1 MAFNQVNALEFA
13 EIKAQIKEYLRSQ
26 SQFSDYD
33 FEGSSLTVLID
44 TLAYNTYYSSVNANL
59 AVNEGF
65 LETAVL
71 RENVVKL
78 ARMIGYTPKSARS
91 ARTTCN
97 IAVQTPFP
105 YPKSVTIAAGLVA
118 NFTGLD
124 NNNFVFSVPTD
135 IAQSVDSLTGIATFS
150 NTVLYE
156 GLFLTDTFVKDTS
169 QRQRFILTNER
180 VDTTSMIVE
189 VTSGTITEKYL
200 QATDITKIDSTSK
213 VFFLEESEYQIPEI
227 LFGDG
232 VVGKA
237 LNNGDVV
244 TVKYTTSGGT
254 GANGLKV
261 FENIGTYRDN
271 AGNAITSGIT
281 ITAVSFPDGGSDPET
296 TESIKFG
303 APKFYSAFG
312 RAVSTQDYE
321 AIIPQIYP
329 NVASIACYGGEE
341 AEPPEYGKVFLAIKP
356 RNADKLS
363 LSEKNSVLKK
373 LREYSIA
380 AIQPTIIDPSIL
392 YIDLVSFVYYN
403 PNNTRRTPDEIK
415 NLVITTLTALNSS
428 GEFNKFGG
436 KFKYSKAQNIID
448 DSERSITSNITR
460 VTMRKNI
467 SVTLNARVNYK
478 ICYGNRINMQTSTNP
493 AVSSSGFKIVGDDVN
508 TYYLNDDG
516 NQTLRLYYV
525 KGTGEFEYID
535 GLWGSVDYDMGEI
548 VINDLI
554 IQSTSVTNNTLQ
566 IKATPKSNDLVSLR
580 ETYITMGIDNSV
592 ITVVEDTISSGSNLS
607 GTGVIPE
614 SSYCLL
620 YTSPSPRDKRQSRM
634 PSSA

>member
-1 MAFNQVNALEFA
+1 MAFNQVNALEFN
-13 EIKAQIKEYLRSQ
+13 EIKAQIKEYLKSQ

-44 TLAYNTYYSSVNANL
+44 SLAYNTYYTSVNANL

-78 ARMIGYTPKSARS
+78 ARMIGYTPSSAKS
-91 ARTTCN
+91 ARTTVN
-97 IAVQTPFP
+97 IAVQTAFP
-105 YPKSVTIAAGLVA
+105 YPQSVTIGAGLVL

-124 NNNFVFSVPTD
+124 NNNFVFSIPTD
-135 IAQSVDSLTGIATFS
+135 TSQSVDSLTGIATFS
-150 NTVLYE
+150 NQVLFE
-156 GLFLTDTFVKDTS
+156 GLYLTDTFVKDTS
-169 QRQRFILTNER
+169 QRQRFILTNDR
-180 VDTTSMIVE
+180 VDTSSMIVE

-227 LFGDG
+227 LFGDDII
-232 VVGKA
+232 GKA
-237 LNNGDVV
+237 LTNGDVV
-244 TVKYTTSGGT
+244 TVKYTTSAGS

-271 AGNAITSGIT
+271 LGNAITSGIT
-281 ITAVSFPDGGSDPET
+281 ITTVSFPDGGAEPES
-296 TESIKFG
+296 TEAIKFS

-312 RAVSTQDYE
+312 RAVSTRDYE

-329 NVASIACYGGEE
+329 NVSSIACYGGEE
-341 AEPPEYGKVFLAIKP
+341 AEPPEFGKVFLAIKP

-403 PNNTRRTPDEIK
+403 PNITRKTPAEVK
-415 NLVITTLTALNSS
+415 NLVLTTLTALNSS
-428 GEFNKFGG
+428 AEFNKFGG
-436 KFKYSKAQNIID
+436 KFKYSKVQNIID
-448 DSERSITSNITR
+448 DAERSITSNITR
-460 VTMRKNI
+460 VNMRKNI
-467 SVTLNARVNYK
+467 TVDLNTRVNYK
-478 ICYGNRINMQTSTNP
+478 ICYGNRINQQTSTSP
-493 AVSSSGFKIVGDDVN
+493 SIGSSGFKIVGDDVN

-516 NQTLRLYYV
+516 AGLLRLYYV

-535 GLWGSVDYDMGEI
+535 GLWGSVDYDMGE
-548 VINDLI
+548 VTINDLI
-554 IQSTSVTNNTLQ
+554 IQSTNVTNNTLQ

-614 SSYCLL
+614 SSY
-620 YTSPSPRDKRQSRM
+620 
-634 PSSA
+634 

>member
-1 MAFNQVNALEFA
+1 MAFNQVNALEFN
-13 EIKAQIKEYLRSQ
+13 EIKAQIKEYMKSQ

-44 TLAYNTYYSSVNANL
+44 ALAYNTYYTAVNANL

-97 IAVQTPFP
+97 IAVQTVFP
-105 YPKSVTIAAGLVA
+105 YPKSVTIAAGLVL

-124 NNNFVFSVPTD
+124 NNNFVFSIPTD
-135 IAQSVDSLTGIATFS
+135 TSQSVDSLTGIASFN

-156 GLFLTDTFVKDTS
+156 GLYLTDTFVKDTT
-169 QRQRFILTNER
+169 QRQRFILTNDR
-180 VDTTSMIVE
+180 VDTSSMIVE

-237 LNNGDVV
+237 LDNGDVV
-244 TVKYTTSGGT
+244 TVKYTTSAGT

-271 AGNAITSGIT
+271 LGNGITSGIT
-281 ITAVSFPDGGSDPET
+281 ITAVSFPDGGAEPES
-296 TESIKFG
+296 TEAIKFS

-312 RAVSTQDYE
+312 RAVSTRDYE

-329 NVASIACYGGEE
+329 NVSSISCYGGEE
-341 AEPPEYGKVFLAIKP
+341 AEPPEFGKVFLAIKP
-356 RNADKLS
+356 KNADKLS

-373 LREYSIA
+373 LREYSVA

-392 YIDLVSFVYYN
+392 YVDLISFVYYN
-403 PNNTRRTPDEIK
+403 PNLTRRTPAEVK
-415 NLVITTLTALNSS
+415 NLVIITLTTLNSS
-428 GEFNKFGG
+428 AEFNKFGG
-436 KFKYSKAQNIID
+436 KFKYSKVQNIID
-448 DSERSITSNITR
+448 DAERSITSNITR
-460 VTMRKNI
+460 IAMRKN
-467 SVTLNARVNYK
+467 VTVDLNTRVNYK
-478 ICYGNRINMQTSTNP
+478 ICYGNRINQQTSTAP
-493 AVSSSGFKIVGDDVN
+493 SVSSSGFKIVGDDVN

-516 NQTLRLYYV
+516 AGTLRLYYV

-535 GLWGSVDYDMGEI
+535 GLWGNVDYDMGEI
-548 VINDLI
+548 TINDLI
-554 IQSTSVTNNTLQ
+554 IQSTSVVNNTLQ
-566 IKATPKSNDLVSLR
+566 ISATPKSNDLVSLR

-614 SSYCLL
+614 SSY
-620 YTSPSPRDKRQSRM
+620 
-634 PSSA
+634 

>member
-1 MAFNQVNALEFA
+1 MAFNQVNALEFNQ
-13 EIKAQIKEYLRSQ
+13 IKAQIKEYLRSQ

-44 TLAYNTYYSSVNANL
+44 ALAYNTYYTAVNANL

-91 ARTTCN
+91 ARTTVD
-97 IAVQTPFP
+97 ISVQTAFP
-105 YPKSVTIAAGLVA
+105 YPKSVTMAAGLVL

-124 NNNFVFSVPTD
+124 NNNFVFSIPNDV
-135 IAQSVDSLTGIATFS
+135 AQSVDSLTGIAAF
-150 NTVLYE
+150 NDTVLYE
-156 GLFLTDTFVKDTS
+156 GLYLTDTFVKNTS
-169 QRQRFILTNER
+169 ERQRFILTNER
-180 VDTTSMIVE
+180 VDTTSMIVQ

-237 LNNGDVV
+237 LSNGDVI
-244 TVKYTTSGGT
+244 TVKYTTSAGV

-261 FENIGTYRDN
+261 FENIGTFRDN
-271 AGNAITSGIT
+271 LNNQISSGISISAT
-281 ITAVSFPDGGSDPET
+281 SFPDGGSEPET
-296 TESIKFG
+296 TEAIKFS

-312 RAVSTQDYE
+312 RAVSTRDYE
-321 AIIPQIYP
+321 AIVPQIYP
-329 NVASIACYGGEE
+329 NVSSIACYGGEE

-373 LREYSIA
+373 LREYSVA

-392 YIDLVSFVYYN
+392 YVDLTSFVYYN
-403 PNNTRRTPDEIK
+403 PNLTRKTPEQLK
-415 NLVITTLTALNSS
+415 NLIITTLTVLNSS

-436 KFKYSKAQNIID
+436 KFKYSKIQNIID
-448 DSERSITSNITR
+448 DAERSITSNITR
-460 VTMRKNI
+460 IAMRKN
-467 SVTLNARVNYK
+467 VTVDLNTRVNYK
-478 ICYGNRINMQTSTNP
+478 ICYGNRINQQTSTSP
-493 AVSSSGFKIVGDDVN
+493 AVISSGFKIVGDDIN

-516 NQTLRLYYV
+516 SGTLRLYYV
-525 KGTGEFEYID
+525 KGTGEFEYVD

-554 IQSTSVTNNTLQ
+554 IQSTNVANNTLQ

-614 SSYCLL
+614 SSY
-620 YTSPSPRDKRQSRM
+620 
-634 PSSA
+634 

>member
-1 MAFNQVNALEFA
+1 MAFNQVNALEFN
-13 EIKAQIKEYLRSQ
+13 EIKAQIKEYMKSQ

-44 TLAYNTYYSSVNANL
+44 ALAYNTYYTAVNANL

-78 ARMIGYTPKSARS
+78 ARMSGYTPRSARS
-91 ARTTCN
+91 ARTTVN
-97 IAVQTPFP
+97 ISVQTAFP
-105 YPKSVTIAAGLVA
+105 YPKSVTIGGGLVL

-124 NNNFVFSVPTD
+124 NNNFVFSIPTD
-135 IAQSVDSLTGIATFS
+135 TSQSVDSLTGIATFN

-156 GLFLTDTFVKDTS
+156 GLYLTDTFVKDTT
-169 QRQRFILTNER
+169 QRQRFILTNDR
-180 VDTTSMIVE
+180 CDTSSMIVE

-232 VVGKA
+232 VVGKS
-237 LNNGDVV
+237 LDNGDVV
-244 TVKYTTSGGT
+244 TVKYTTSAGI

-271 AGNAITSGIT
+271 LGNAITSGIT
-281 ITAVSFPDGGSDPET
+281 ISAVSFPDGGAEPES
-296 TESIKFG
+296 TEAIKFS

-312 RAVSTQDYE
+312 RAVSTRDYE

-329 NVASIACYGGEE
+329 NVSSISCYGGEE

-356 RNADKLS
+356 KNADKLS

-373 LREYSIA
+373 LREYSVA

-392 YIDLVSFVYYN
+392 YVDLISFVYYN
-403 PNNTRRTPDEIK
+403 PNLTRRTPAEVK
-415 NLVITTLTALNSS
+415 NLVITTLTTLNSS
-428 GEFNKFGG
+428 AEFNKFGG
-436 KFKYSKAQNIID
+436 KFKYSKVQNIID
-448 DSERSITSNITR
+448 DAERSITSNITR
-460 VTMRKNI
+460 VAMRKNI
-467 SVTLNARVNYK
+467 TVDLNTRVNYK
-478 ICYGNRINMQTSTNP
+478 ICYGNRINKQTSTAP
-493 AVSSSGFKIVGDDVN
+493 SVSSSGFNIVGDDIN

-516 NQTLRLYYV
+516 AGTLRLYYV
-525 KGTGEFEYID
+525 KGTGEFEYVD

-548 VINDLI
+548 TINDLI
-554 IQSTSVTNNTLQ
+554 IQSTSVVNNTLQ
-566 IKATPKSNDLVSLR
+566 ISATPKSNDLVSLR

-614 SSYCLL
+614 SSY
-620 YTSPSPRDKRQSRM
+620 
-634 PSSA
+634 

>member
-1 MAFNQVNALEFA
+1 MAFNQVNSLEFN

-44 TLAYNTYYSSVNANL
+44 TLAYNTYYTAVNANL

-91 ARTTCN
+91 ARTVVD
-97 IAVQTPFP
+97 ISVQTAFP
-105 YPKSVTIAAGLVA
+105 YPKSVTIAAGLVL
-118 NFTGLD
+118 NYTGLD
-124 NNNFVFSVPTD
+124 NNNFVFSIPTD
-135 IAQSVDSLTGIATFS
+135 TSQSVDSLTGIASFKNVTLF
-150 NTVLYE
+150 E
-156 GLFLTDTFVKDTS
+156 GLYLQDTFVKNTS
-169 QRQRFILTNER
+169 QRQRFILTNDR
-180 VDTTSMIVE
+180 VDTSSMIVQ

-200 QATDITKIDSTSK
+200 QATDVTKIDSTSK

-237 LNNGDVV
+237 LLNGDVV
-244 TVKYTTSGGT
+244 TVKYTTSAGR

-271 AGNAITSGIT
+271 LNNAITSGIT
-281 ITAVSFPDGGSDPET
+281 INAISFPDGGAEPET
-296 TESIKFG
+296 TESIKFS

-329 NVASIACYGGEE
+329 NVASISCYGGEE
-341 AEPPEYGKVFLAIKP
+341 AEPPEFGKVFLAIKP
-356 RNADKLS
+356 KNADKLS

-392 YIDLVSFVYYN
+392 YIDLNSFVYYN
-403 PNNTRRTPDEIK
+403 PNNTRKTPAEVK
-415 NLVITTLTALNSS
+415 NLVITTLTALNAS

-436 KFKYSKAQNIID
+436 KFKYSKIQNIID
-448 DSERSITSNITR
+448 QAERSITSNITKI
-460 VTMRKNI
+460 VMRKNI
-467 SVTLNARVNYK
+467 SVDLNTRVNYK
-478 ICYGNRINMQTSTNP
+478 ICYGNRINQQTSTNP
-493 AVSSSGFKIVGDDVN
+493 SIMSSGFKIVGDDVN
-508 TYYLNDDG
+508 TYFLNDDANG
-516 NQTLRLYYV
+516 ALRLYYV

-554 IQSTSVTNNTLQ
+554 IQSTSVTNDTLQ

-580 ETYITMGIDNSV
+580 ETYITMGIDNTV

-614 SSYCLL
+614 SSY
-620 YTSPSPRDKRQSRM
+620 
-634 PSSA
+634 

>member
-1 MAFNQVNALEFA
+1 MAFNQVNALEFNQ
-13 EIKAQIKEYLRSQ
+13 IKAQIKEYLRSQ

-44 TLAYNTYYSSVNANL
+44 ALAYNTYYTAVNANL

-91 ARTTCN
+91 ARTTVD
-97 IAVQTPFP
+97 ISVQTAFP
-105 YPKSVTIAAGLVA
+105 YPKSVTMAAGLVL

-124 NNNFVFSVPTD
+124 NNNFVFSIPND
-135 IAQSVDSLTGIATFS
+135 IAQSVDSLTGIAAF
-150 NTVLYE
+150 NDTVLYE
-156 GLFLTDTFVKDTS
+156 GLYLTDTFVKNTS
-169 QRQRFILTNER
+169 ERQRFILTNER
-180 VDTTSMIVE
+180 VDTTSMIVQ
-189 VTSGTITEKYL
+189 VTSGTVTEKYL
-200 QATDITKIDSTSK
+200 QATDITKIDADSK

-237 LNNGDVV
+237 LSNGDVI
-244 TVKYTTSGGT
+244 TVKYTTSAGV

-261 FENIGTYRDN
+261 FENIGTFRDN
-271 AGNAITSGIT
+271 LNNQISSGISISAT
-281 ITAVSFPDGGSDPET
+281 SFPDGGSEPET
-296 TESIKFG
+296 TEAIKFS

-312 RAVSTQDYE
+312 RAVSTRDYE
-321 AIIPQIYP
+321 AIVPQIYP
-329 NVASIACYGGEE
+329 NVSSIACYGGEE

-373 LREYSIA
+373 LREYSVA

-392 YIDLVSFVYYN
+392 YVDLTSFVYYN
-403 PNNTRRTPDEIK
+403 PNLTRKTPEQLK
-415 NLVITTLTALNSS
+415 NLIITTLTVLNSS

-436 KFKYSKAQNIID
+436 KFKYSKIQNIID
-448 DSERSITSNITR
+448 DAERSITSNITR
-460 VTMRKNI
+460 IAMRKN
-467 SVTLNARVNYK
+467 VTVDLNTRVNYK
-478 ICYGNRINMQTSTNP
+478 ICYGNRINQQTSTSP
-493 AVSSSGFKIVGDDVN
+493 AVISSGFKIVGDDIN

-516 NQTLRLYYV
+516 SGTLRLYYV
-525 KGTGEFEYID
+525 KGTGEFEYVD

-554 IQSTSVTNNTLQ
+554 IQSTNVANNTLQ

-614 SSYCLL
+614 SSY
-620 YTSPSPRDKRQSRM
+620 
-634 PSSA
+634 

>member
-1 MAFNQVNALEFA
+1 MAFNQVNSLEFN

-44 TLAYNTYYSSVNANL
+44 TLAYNTYYTAVNANL

-91 ARTTCN
+91 ARTVVN
-97 IAVQTPFP
+97 ISVQTAFP
-105 YPKSVTIAAGLVA
+105 YPKSVTIAAGLVL
-118 NFTGLD
+118 NYTGLD
-124 NNNFVFSVPTD
+124 NNNFVFSIPTD
-135 IAQSVDSLTGIATFS
+135 TSQSVDSLTGIASFNNVTLF
-150 NTVLYE
+150 E
-156 GLFLTDTFVKDTS
+156 GLYLQDTFVKNTS

-180 VDTTSMIVE
+180 VDTSSMIVQ

-200 QATDITKIDSTSK
+200 QATDVTKIDSTSK

-237 LNNGDVV
+237 LLNGDVV
-244 TVKYTTSGGT
+244 TVKYTTSAGR

-271 AGNAITSGIT
+271 LNNAITSGIT
-281 ITAVSFPDGGSDPET
+281 INAISFPDGGAEPES
-296 TESIKFG
+296 TESIKFS

-329 NVASIACYGGEE
+329 NVASISCYGGEE
-341 AEPPEYGKVFLAIKP
+341 AEPPEFGKVFLAIKP
-356 RNADKLS
+356 KNADKLS

-392 YIDLVSFVYYN
+392 HIDLNSFVYYN
-403 PNNTRRTPDEIK
+403 PNNTRKTPAEVK
-415 NLVITTLTALNSS
+415 NLVITTLTALNAS

-436 KFKYSKAQNIID
+436 KFKYSKIQNIID
-448 DSERSITSNITR
+448 QAERSITSNITKI
-460 VTMRKNI
+460 VMRKNI
-467 SVTLNARVNYK
+467 SVDLNTRVNYK
-478 ICYGNRINMQTSTNP
+478 ICYGNRINQQTSTNP
-493 AVSSSGFKIVGDDVN
+493 SIMSSGFKIVGDDVN
-508 TYYLNDDG
+508 TYFLNDDANG
-516 NQTLRLYYV
+516 ALRLYYV

-554 IQSTSVTNNTLQ
+554 IQSTSVTNDTLQ

-580 ETYITMGIDNSV
+580 ETYITMGIDNTV

-614 SSYCLL
+614 SSY
-620 YTSPSPRDKRQSRM
+620 
-634 PSSA
+634 

>member
-1 MAFNQVNALEFA
+1 MAFNQVNALEFN
-13 EIKAQIKEYLRSQ
+13 EIKAQIKEYMKSQ

-44 TLAYNTYYSSVNANL
+44 ALAYNTYYTAVNANL

-78 ARMIGYTPKSARS
+78 ARMIGYTPRSARS
-91 ARTTCN
+91 ARTTVN
-97 IAVQTPFP
+97 ISVQTAFP
-105 YPKSVTIAAGLVA
+105 YPKSVTIGGGLVL

-124 NNNFVFSVPTD
+124 NNNFVFSIPTD
-135 IAQSVDSLTGIATFS
+135 TSQSVDSLTGIASFN

-156 GLFLTDTFVKDTS
+156 GLYLTDTFVKDTT
-169 QRQRFILTNER
+169 QRQRFILTNDR
-180 VDTTSMIVE
+180 VDTSSMIVE

-237 LNNGDVV
+237 LDNGDVV
-244 TVKYTTSGGT
+244 TVKYTTSAGT

-271 AGNAITSGIT
+271 LGNGITSGIT
-281 ITAVSFPDGGSDPET
+281 ITAVSFPDGGAEPES
-296 TESIKFG
+296 TEAIKFS

-312 RAVSTQDYE
+312 RAVSTRDYE

-329 NVASIACYGGEE
+329 NVSSISCYGGEE
-341 AEPPEYGKVFLAIKP
+341 AEPPEFGKVFLAIKP
-356 RNADKLS
+356 KNADKLS

-373 LREYSIA
+373 LREYSVA

-392 YIDLVSFVYYN
+392 YVDLISFVYYN
-403 PNNTRRTPDEIK
+403 PNLTRRTPAEVK
-415 NLVITTLTALNSS
+415 NLVIITLTTLNSS
-428 GEFNKFGG
+428 AEFNKFGG
-436 KFKYSKAQNIID
+436 KFKYSKVQNIID
-448 DSERSITSNITR
+448 DAERSITSNITR
-460 VTMRKNI
+460 IAMRKN
-467 SVTLNARVNYK
+467 VTVDLNTRVNYK
-478 ICYGNRINMQTSTNP
+478 ICYGNRINQQTSTAP
-493 AVSSSGFKIVGDDVN
+493 SVSSSGFKIVGDDVN

-516 NQTLRLYYV
+516 AGTLRLYYV

-535 GLWGSVDYDMGEI
+535 GLWGNVDYDMGEI
-548 VINDLI
+548 TINDLI
-554 IQSTSVTNNTLQ
+554 IQSTSVVNNTLQ
-566 IKATPKSNDLVSLR
+566 ISATPKSNDLVSLR
-580 ETYITMGIDNSV
+580 ETYIT
-592 ITVVEDTISSGSNLS
+592 
-607 GTGVIPE
+607 
-614 SSYCLL
+614 CLL
-620 YTSPSPRDKRQSRM
+620 YTSPSPRDS
-634 PSSA
+634 

>member
-1 MAFNQVNALEFA
+1 MAFNQVNALEFNQ
-13 EIKAQIKEYLRSQ
+13 IKAQIKEYLRSQ

-44 TLAYNTYYSSVNANL
+44 TLAYNTYYTAVNANL

-78 ARMIGYTPKSARS
+78 ARMIGYTPNSAKS
-91 ARTTCN
+91 ARTTVN
-97 IAVQTPFP
+97 IAIQTAFP
-105 YPKSVTIAAGLVA
+105 YPASVTIAAGLVL

-124 NNNFVFSVPTD
+124 NNNFVFSIPTD
-135 IAQSVDSLTGIATFS
+135 VSQSVDSLTGIASFNNLELT
-150 NTVLYE
+150 E
-156 GLFLTDTFVKDTS
+156 GLYLQDTFVKNET
-169 QRQRFILTNER
+169 QRQRFILTNNR

-200 QATDITKIDSTSK
+200 QASDITKITSTSK
-213 VFFLEESEYQIPEI
+213 VFYLEESEYQIPEI

-232 VVGKA
+232 VIGKA
-237 LNNGDVV
+237 LENGDVV
-244 TVKYTTSGGT
+244 TVKYTTSAGA

-261 FENIGTYRDN
+261 FENIGTFRDN
-271 AGNAITSGIT
+271 LNNAITSGIT
-281 ITAVSFPDGGSDPET
+281 ISTVSFPDGGAEPES
-296 TESIKFG
+296 TESIKFS

-312 RAVSTQDYE
+312 RAVSTRDYE

-356 RNADKLS
+356 KNADKLS

-373 LREYSIA
+373 LREFSIA

-392 YIDLVSFVYYN
+392 YVDMTSFVYYN
-403 PNNTRRTPDEIK
+403 PNNTRRTPAQIK
-415 NLVITTLTALNSS
+415 NLVITTLNALNTS
-428 GEFNKFGG
+428 GQFNKFGG

-448 DSERSITSNITR
+448 GAERSITSNITKIM
-460 VTMRKNI
+460 MRKNI
-467 SVTLNARVNYK
+467 TVDLNSRVNYN
-478 ICYGNRINMQTSTNP
+478 ICYGNRINQQTSVNP
-493 AVSSSGFKIVGDDVN
+493 SIISSGFKIVGDDVN
-508 TYYLNDDG
+508 TYFLNDDG
-516 NQTLRLYYV
+516 AGTLRLYYV

-554 IQSTSVTNNTLQ
+554 IQSTSVANNSLQ
-566 IKATPKSNDLVSLR
+566 IKAVPKSNDLVSLR
-580 ETYITMGIDNSV
+580 ETYISLGIDNSV

-614 SSYCLL
+614 SSY
-620 YTSPSPRDKRQSRM
+620 
-634 PSSA
+634 

>member
-1 MAFNQVNALEFA
+1 MAFNQVNALEFN
-13 EIKAQIKEYLRSQ
+13 EIKAQIKEYMKSQ

-44 TLAYNTYYSSVNANL
+44 ALAYNTYYTAVNANL

-91 ARTTCN
+91 ARTTVN
-97 IAVQTPFP
+97 ISVQTAFP
-105 YPKSVTIAAGLVA
+105 YPKSVTIGAGLVL

-124 NNNFVFSVPTD
+124 NNNFVFSIPTD
-135 IAQSVDSLTGIATFS
+135 TSQSVDSLSGIATFS

-156 GLFLTDTFVKDTS
+156 GLYLTDTFVKDES
-169 QRQRFILTNER
+169 QRQRFILTHDR
-180 VDTTSMIVE
+180 VDTSSMIVE

-232 VVGKA
+232 VIGKA
-237 LNNGDVV
+237 LDNGDVV
-244 TVKYTTSGGT
+244 TVKYTTSAGT

-271 AGNAITSGIT
+271 LGNAITSGIT
-281 ITAVSFPDGGSDPET
+281 ISAVSFPDGGAEPES
-296 TESIKFG
+296 TESIKFS

-312 RAVSTQDYE
+312 RAVSTRDYE

-329 NVASIACYGGEE
+329 NVSSISCYGGEE
-341 AEPPEYGKVFLAIKP
+341 AEPPEFGKVFLAIKP

-373 LREYSIA
+373 LREYSVA

-392 YIDLVSFVYYN
+392 YVDLVSFVYYN
-403 PNNTRRTPDEIK
+403 PNLTRRTPAEVK
-415 NLVITTLTALNSS
+415 NLVIITLTTLNASA
-428 GEFNKFGG
+428 EFNKFGG
-436 KFKYSKAQNIID
+436 KFKYSKVQNIID
-448 DSERSITSNITR
+448 DAERSITSNITR
-460 VTMRKNI
+460 IAMRKNI
-467 SVTLNARVNYK
+467 TVDLNTRVNYK
-478 ICYGNRINMQTSTNP
+478 ICYGNRINQQTSVAP
-493 AVSSSGFKIVGDDVN
+493 SVISSGFKIVGDDVN

-516 NQTLRLYYV
+516 AGLLRLYYV
-525 KGTGEFEYID
+525 KGTGEFDYVD

-554 IQSTSVTNNTLQ
+554 IQSTNVVNNTLQ
-566 IKATPKSNDLVSLR
+566 ISATPKSNDLVSLR

-614 SSYCLL
+614 SSY
-620 YTSPSPRDKRQSRM
+620 
-634 PSSA
+634 

>member
-1 MAFNQVNALEFA
+1 MAFNQVNSLEFN
-13 EIKAQIKEYLRSQ
+13 EIKAQIKEYLKSQ

-44 TLAYNTYYSSVNANL
+44 TLAYNTYYTAVNANL

-91 ARTTCN
+91 ARTVVDIT
-97 IAVQTPFP
+97 VQTTFP
-105 YPKSVTIAAGLVA
+105 YPKSVTIAAGLVL

-124 NNNFVFSVPTD
+124 NNNFVFSIPTD
-135 IAQSVDSLTGIATFS
+135 ITQSVDSLTGIAAFN
-150 NTVLYE
+150 NTVLFE
-156 GLFLTDTFVKDTS
+156 GLYLQDTFVKNTAE
-169 QRQRFILTNER
+169 RQRFILTNDR
-180 VDTTSMIVE
+180 VDATSMIVQ

-200 QATDITKIDSTSK
+200 QATDITKIDANSK

-232 VVGKA
+232 VVGKSLA
-237 LNNGDVV
+237 NGDVV
-244 TVKYTTSGGT
+244 TVKYTTSAGT

-261 FENIGTYRDN
+261 FENIGTFRDN
-271 AGNAITSGIT
+271 LNNAITSGISVS
-281 ITAVSFPDGGSDPET
+281 AVSFPDGGAEPET
-296 TESIKFG
+296 TEAIKFS

-312 RAVSTQDYE
+312 RAVSTRDYE

-341 AEPPEYGKVFLAIKP
+341 AEPPEFGKVFLAIKP
-356 RNADKLS
+356 KNADKLS
-363 LSEKNSVLKK
+363 LSEKNSILKK
-373 LREYSIA
+373 LREYSVA

-392 YIDLVSFVYYN
+392 YVDLTSFVYYN
-403 PNNTRRTPDEIK
+403 PNNTRKSPAELK
-415 NLVITTLTALNSS
+415 NLILTTLTVLNSS

-436 KFKYSKAQNIID
+436 KFKYSKIQNIID
-448 DSERSITSNITR
+448 DAERSITSNITR
-460 VTMRKNI
+460 VAMRKNI
-467 SVTLNARVNYK
+467 TVDLNTRVNYK
-478 ICYGNRINMQTSTNP
+478 ICYGNRINQQTTTNP
-493 AVSSSGFKIVGDDVN
+493 AVISSGFKIVGDDIN

-516 NQTLRLYYV
+516 SGTLRLYYV
-525 KGTGEFEYID
+525 KGTGEFEYVD
-535 GLWGSVDYDMGEI
+535 GLWGTVDYDMGEI

-554 IQSTSVTNNTLQ
+554 IQSTNVANNTLQ

-614 SSYCLL
+614 SSY
-620 YTSPSPRDKRQSRM
+620 
-634 PSSA
+634 

>member
-1 MAFNQVNALEFA
+1 MAFNQVNSLEFN

-44 TLAYNTYYSSVNANL
+44 TLAYNTYYTAVNANL

-91 ARTTCN
+91 ARTVVN
-97 IAVQTPFP
+97 ISVQTAFP
-105 YPKSVTIAAGLVA
+105 YPKSVTIAAGLVL
-118 NFTGLD
+118 NYTGLD
-124 NNNFVFSVPTD
+124 NNNFVFSIPTD
-135 IAQSVDSLTGIATFS
+135 TSQSVDSLTGIASFNNVTLF
-150 NTVLYE
+150 E
-156 GLFLTDTFVKDTS
+156 GLYLQDTFVKNTS

-180 VDTTSMIVE
+180 VDTSSMIVQ

-200 QATDITKIDSTSK
+200 QATDVTKIDSTSK

-237 LNNGDVV
+237 LLNGDVV
-244 TVKYTTSGGT
+244 TVKYTTSAGR

-271 AGNAITSGIT
+271 LNNAITSGIT
-281 ITAVSFPDGGSDPET
+281 INAISFPDGGAEPET
-296 TESIKFG
+296 TESIKFS

-329 NVASIACYGGEE
+329 NVASISCYGGEE
-341 AEPPEYGKVFLAIKP
+341 AEPPEFGKVFLAIKP
-356 RNADKLS
+356 KNADKLS

-392 YIDLVSFVYYN
+392 YIDLNSFVYYN
-403 PNNTRRTPDEIK
+403 PNNTRKTPAEVK
-415 NLVITTLTALNSS
+415 NLVITTLTALNAS

-436 KFKYSKAQNIID
+436 KFKYSKIQNIID
-448 DSERSITSNITR
+448 QAERSITSNITKI
-460 VTMRKNI
+460 VMRKNI
-467 SVTLNARVNYK
+467 SVDLNTRVNYK
-478 ICYGNRINMQTSTNP
+478 ICYGNRINQQTSTNP
-493 AVSSSGFKIVGDDVN
+493 SIMSSGFKIVGDDVN
-508 TYYLNDDG
+508 TYFLNDDANG
-516 NQTLRLYYV
+516 ALRLYYV

-554 IQSTSVTNNTLQ
+554 IQSTSVTNDTLQ

-580 ETYITMGIDNSV
+580 ETYITMGIDNTV

-614 SSYCLL
+614 SSY
-620 YTSPSPRDKRQSRM
+620 
-634 PSSA
+634 

>member
-1 MAFNQVNALEFA
+1 MAFNQVNALEFN
-13 EIKAQIKEYLRSQ
+13 EIKAQIKEYMKSQ

-44 TLAYNTYYSSVNANL
+44 ALAYNTYYTAVNANL

-78 ARMIGYTPKSARS
+78 ARMIGYTPRSARS
-91 ARTTCN
+91 ARTTVN
-97 IAVQTPFP
+97 ISVQTAFP
-105 YPKSVTIAAGLVA
+105 YPKSVTIGGGLVL

-124 NNNFVFSVPTD
+124 NNNFVFSIPTD
-135 IAQSVDSLTGIATFS
+135 TSQSVDSLTGIASFN

-156 GLFLTDTFVKDTS
+156 GLYLTDTFVKDTT
-169 QRQRFILTNER
+169 QRQRFILTNDR
-180 VDTTSMIVE
+180 VDTSSMIVE

-213 VFFLEESEYQIPEI
+213 VVFLEESEYQIPEI

-237 LNNGDVV
+237 LDNGDVV
-244 TVKYTTSGGT
+244 TVKYTTSAGT

-271 AGNAITSGIT
+271 LGNGITSGIT
-281 ITAVSFPDGGSDPET
+281 ITAVSFPDGGAEPES
-296 TESIKFG
+296 TEAIKFS

-312 RAVSTQDYE
+312 RAVSTRDYE

-329 NVASIACYGGEE
+329 NVSSISCYGGEE
-341 AEPPEYGKVFLAIKP
+341 AEPPEFGKVFLAIKP
-356 RNADKLS
+356 KNADKLS

-373 LREYSIA
+373 LREYSVA

-392 YIDLVSFVYYN
+392 YVDLISFVYYN
-403 PNNTRRTPDEIK
+403 PNLTRRTPAEVK
-415 NLVITTLTALNSS
+415 NLVIITLTTLNSS
-428 GEFNKFGG
+428 AEFNKFGG
-436 KFKYSKAQNIID
+436 KFKYSKVQNIID
-448 DSERSITSNITR
+448 DAERSITSNITR
-460 VTMRKNI
+460 IAMRKN
-467 SVTLNARVNYK
+467 VTVDLNTRVNYK
-478 ICYGNRINMQTSTNP
+478 ICYGNRINQQTSTAP
-493 AVSSSGFKIVGDDVN
+493 SVSSSGFKIVGDDVN

-516 NQTLRLYYV
+516 AGTLRLYYV

-535 GLWGSVDYDMGEI
+535 GLWGNVDYDMGEI
-548 VINDLI
+548 TINDLI
-554 IQSTSVTNNTLQ
+554 IQSTNVVNNTLQ
-566 IKATPKSNDLVSLR
+566 ISATPKSNDLVSLR

-614 SSYCLL
+614 SSY
-620 YTSPSPRDKRQSRM
+620 
-634 PSSA
+634 

>member
-1 MAFNQVNALEFA
+1 MAFNQVNALEFNQ
-13 EIKAQIKEYLRSQ
+13 IKAQIKEYLRSQ

-33 FEGSSLTVLID
+33 FEGSSLSVLID
-44 TLAYNTYYSSVNANL
+44 TLAYNTYYTSVNANL

-91 ARTTCN
+91 ARTTVN
-97 IAVQTPFP
+97 ISVQTVFP
-105 YPKSVTIAAGLVA
+105 YPKSVTLVAGLVL

-124 NNNFVFSVPTD
+124 NNNFVFSIPTD
-135 IAQSVDSLTGIATFS
+135 ITQSVDSLTGIASF
-150 NTVLYE
+150 NDTVLYE
-156 GLFLTDTFVKDTS
+156 GLYLTDTFVKNTS
-169 QRQRFILTNER
+169 ERQRFILTNER
-180 VDTTSMIVE
+180 VDTTSLVVQ
-189 VTSGTITEKYL
+189 VTSGTVTEKYL
-200 QATDITKIDSTSK
+200 QATDITKIDANSK
-213 VFFLEESEYQIPEI
+213 VYFLEESEYQIPEI

-232 VVGKA
+232 VVGKK
-237 LNNGDVV
+237 LENGDVV
-244 TVKYTTSGGT
+244 TVKYTTSAGI

-261 FENIGTYRDN
+261 FENIGTFRDSLN
-271 AGNAITSGIT
+271 NSITSGIT
-281 ITAVSFPDGGSDPET
+281 ITATSFPDGGSEPET
-296 TESIKFG
+296 TEAIKFS

-312 RAVSTQDYE
+312 RAVSTRDYE

-341 AEPPEYGKVFLAIKP
+341 AEPPEFGKVFLAIKP
-356 RNADKLS
+356 KNADKLS

-373 LREYSIA
+373 LREYSVA
-380 AIQPTIIDPSIL
+380 AIQPTIIDPSVL
-392 YIDLVSFVYYN
+392 YVDLTSFVYYN
-403 PNNTRRTPDEIK
+403 PNITRKTPDQLK
-415 NLVITTLTALNSS
+415 NLIITTLTVLNSS

-436 KFKYSKAQNIID
+436 KFKYSKIQNIID
-448 DSERSITSNITR
+448 EAERSITSNITK
-460 VTMRKNI
+460 VMMRKN
-467 SVTLNARVNYK
+467 VTVDLNTRVNYK
-478 ICYGNRINMQTSTNP
+478 ICYGNRINQQTTTNP
-493 AVSSSGFKIVGDDVN
+493 AVISSGFKIVGDDIN

-516 NQTLRLYYV
+516 SGTLRLYYV
-525 KGTGEFEYID
+525 KGTGEFEYVD
-535 GLWGSVDYDMGEI
+535 GLWGTVDYDMGEI

-554 IQSTSVTNNTLQ
+554 IQSTDVANNTLQ

-614 SSYCLL
+614 SSY
-620 YTSPSPRDKRQSRM
+620 
-634 PSSA
+634 

>member
-1 MAFNQVNALEFA
+1 MAFNQVNALEFN

-33 FEGSSLTVLID
+33 FEGSSLGVLID
-44 TLAYNTYYSSVNANL
+44 TLAYNTYYTTVNANL

-78 ARMIGYTPKSARS
+78 ARMIGYTPNSARS
-91 ARTTCN
+91 ARTTVN
-97 IAVQTPFP
+97 IAVQTVFP
-105 YPKSVTIAAGLVA
+105 YPASVTIAAGLVL
-118 NFTGLD
+118 NFTGLE
-124 NNNFVFSVPTD
+124 NNNFVFSLPTD
-135 IAQSVDSLTGIATFS
+135 TAQSVDSLTGIATF
-150 NTVLYE
+150 NNIVLYE
-156 GLFLTDTFVKDTS
+156 GLFLTDTFVKDTT
-169 QRQRFILTNER
+169 QRQRFILTNDR
-180 VDTTSMIVE
+180 VDTSSIIVE

-232 VVGKA
+232 ILGKE
-237 LNNGDVV
+237 LVNGDVV
-244 TVKYTTSGGT
+244 SVKYTTSAGA

-261 FENIGTYRDN
+261 FENIGTFRDN
-271 AGNAITSGIT
+271 NLNSITSGIT
-281 ITAVSFPDGGSDPET
+281 ITTVLNPDGGAEPES
-296 TESIKFG
+296 TEAIKFS

-356 RNADKLS
+356 KNADKLS

-373 LREYSIA
+373 LREYSVA
-380 AIQPTIIDPSIL
+380 AVQPTIIDPSIL
-392 YIDLVSFVYYN
+392 YVDLTSFVYFN
-403 PNNTRRTPDEIK
+403 PNNTRRTPAEIK

-436 KFKYSKAQNIID
+436 KFKYSKIQNIVD
-448 DSERSITSNITR
+448 DAERSITSNITR
-460 VTMRKNI
+460 LRMRKNI
-467 SVTLNARVNYK
+467 VVDLNARVNYK
-478 ICYGNRINMQTSTNP
+478 ICYGNRINQQTSTNP
-493 AVSSSGFKIVGDDVN
+493 SVMSSGFKVVGDDVN

-516 NQTLRLYYV
+516 SGTLRLYYV
-525 KGTGEFEYID
+525 KGTGEFEYVD

-554 IQSTSVTNNTLQ
+554 IQSTNVTNDTLQ
-566 IKATPKSNDLVSLR
+566 ISATPKSNDLVSLR
-580 ETYITMGIDNSV
+580 ETYITIGIDNSV

-614 SSYCLL
+614 SSY
-620 YTSPSPRDKRQSRM
+620 
-634 PSSA
+634 

>member
-44 TLAYNTYYSSVNANL
+44 TLAYNTYYTAVNANL

-91 ARTTCN
+91 ARTTVD

-105 YPKSVTIAAGLVA
+105 YPKSVTISAGLVA

-124 NNNFVFSVPTD
+124 NNNFVFSIPTD
-135 IAQSVDSLTGIATFS
+135 TSQSVDSLTGIATFS
-150 NTVLYE
+150 NTVLFE

-244 TVKYTTSGGT
+244 TVRYTTSSGV

-271 AGNAITSGIT
+271 AGNAISSGIT
-281 ITAVSFPDGGSDPET
+281 ITAVSFPDGGAEPES

-321 AIIPQIYP
+321 AIVPQIYP

-341 AEPPEYGKVFLAIKP
+341 AEPPEFGKVFLAIKP
-356 RNADKLS
+356 KNADKLS

-373 LREYSIA
+373 LREYSVA

-392 YIDLVSFVYYN
+392 YIDLISFVYYN
-403 PNNTRRTPDEIK
+403 PNNTRRSPQEVK
-415 NLVITTLTALNSS
+415 NLVITTLTALNAS

-436 KFKYSKAQNIID
+436 KFKYSKVQNIID
-448 DSERSITSNITR
+448 DAERSITSNITR
-460 VTMRKNI
+460 VAMRKN
-467 SVTLNARVNYK
+467 VTVELNTRVNYK
-478 ICYGNRINMQTSTNP
+478 ICYGNRINQQTSTSP
-493 AVSSSGFKIVGDDVN
+493 SVSTSGFKIVGDDIN

-516 NQTLRLYYV
+516 AGTLRLYYV
-525 KGTGEFEYID
+525 KGTGEFEYTD
-535 GLWGSVDYDMGEI
+535 GLWGTVDYDMGEI

-554 IQSTSVTNNTLQ
+554 IQSTSVTGNALQ
-566 IKATPKSNDLVSLR
+566 ISATPKSNDLVSLR

-614 SSYCLL
+614 SSY
-620 YTSPSPRDKRQSRM
+620 
-634 PSSA
+634 

>member
-1 MAFNQVNALEFA
+1 MAFNQVNALEFN
-13 EIKAQIKEYLRSQ
+13 EIKAQIKEYLKSQ

-44 TLAYNTYYSSVNANL
+44 ALAYNTYYTSVNANL

-78 ARMIGYTPKSARS
+78 ARMIGYTPSSARS
-91 ARTTCN
+91 ARTTVN
-97 IAVQTPFP
+97 IAVQTAFP
-105 YPKSVTIAAGLVA
+105 YPKTVTISAGLVL

-124 NNNFVFSVPTD
+124 NNNFVFSIPTD
-135 IAQSVDSLTGIATFS
+135 VTQSVDSLTGIATFS

-156 GLFLTDTFVKDTS
+156 GLYLSDTFVKDTT

-200 QATDITKIDSTSK
+200 QATDITKINSTSK

-237 LNNGDVV
+237 LENGDVV
-244 TVKYTTSGGT
+244 TVTYTTSAGT

-271 AGNAITSGIT
+271 AGNGITSGIT
-281 ITAVSFPDGGSDPET
+281 ITAVSFPDGGSEPES
-296 TESIKFG
+296 TEAIKFS

-312 RAVSTQDYE
+312 RAVSTRDYE

-329 NVASIACYGGEE
+329 NVSSIACYGGEE

-356 RNADKLS
+356 KNADKLS
-363 LSEKNSVLKK
+363 LSEKNSVLKS

-392 YIDLVSFVYYN
+392 YIDLISFVYYN
-403 PNNTRRTPDEIK
+403 PNNTRRTPAEVK

-436 KFKYSKAQNIID
+436 KFKYSKVQNIID
-448 DSERSITSNITR
+448 DAERSITSNITR
-460 VTMRKNI
+460 VAMRKN
-467 SVTLNARVNYK
+467 VTVDLNTRVNYK
-478 ICYGNRINMQTSTNP
+478 ICYGNRINMQTSTSP
-493 AVSSSGFKIVGDDVN
+493 SVSTSGFKIVGDDIN

-516 NQTLRLYYV
+516 TGTLRLYYV

-535 GLWGSVDYDMGEI
+535 GLRGSVDYDMGEI
-548 VINDLI
+548 TINDLI
-554 IQSTSVTNNTLQ
+554 IQSTNVANNTLQ
-566 IKATPKSNDLVSLR
+566 ISATPKSNDLVSLR

-592 ITVVEDTISSGSNLS
+592 ITVVEDTISSGANLS

-614 SSYCLL
+614 SSY
-620 YTSPSPRDKRQSRM
+620 
-634 PSSA
+634 

>member
-1 MAFNQVNALEFA
+1 MAFNQVNALEFNQ
-13 EIKAQIKEYLRSQ
+13 IKAQIKEYLRSQ
-26 SQFSDYD
+26 DQFSDYD

-44 TLAYNTYYSSVNANL
+44 TLAYNTYYTAVNANL

-65 LETAVL
+65 LETAVM

-91 ARTTCN
+91 ARTTVD

-105 YPKSVTIAAGLVA
+105 YPKSVTISAGLVL

-124 NNNFVFSVPTD
+124 NNNFVFSIPTD
-135 IAQSVDSLTGIATFS
+135 TSQSVDSLTGIATFS

-156 GLFLTDTFVKDTS
+156 GLFLTDTFVKDTT
-169 QRQRFILTNER
+169 QRQRFILTNDR

-232 VVGKA
+232 VIGKA
-237 LNNGDVV
+237 LANGDVV
-244 TVKYTTSGGT
+244 TVKYATSSGN

-271 AGNAITSGIT
+271 VGNAISSGIT
-281 ITAVSFPDGGSDPET
+281 ITAVSFPDGGSAPET
-296 TESIKFG
+296 TESIKFS

-329 NVASIACYGGEE
+329 NVSSIACYGGEE
-341 AEPPEYGKVFLAIKP
+341 AEPPEFGKVFLAIKP
-356 RNADKLS
+356 KNADKLS

-373 LREYSIA
+373 LREYSVA

-392 YIDLVSFVYYN
+392 YVDLVSFVYYN
-403 PNNTRRTPDEIK
+403 PNNTRRTPAEVK

-436 KFKYSKAQNIID
+436 KFKYSRAQNIID
-448 DSERSITSNITR
+448 DAERSITSNITR
-460 VTMRKNI
+460 IMMRKNI
-467 SVTLNARVNYK
+467 AIDLNQRVNYK
-478 ICYGNRINMQTSTNP
+478 ICYGNRVNQQTSTDP
-493 AVSSSGFKIVGDDVN
+493 AIISSGFKIVGDDVN

-516 NQTLRLYYV
+516 AGTLRLYYV

-554 IQSTSVTNNTLQ
+554 LQSTAVTNNILQ
-566 IKATPKSNDLVSLR
+566 LKAVPKSNDLVSLR
-580 ETYITMGIDNSV
+580 ETYITLGIDNSV

-614 SSYCLL
+614 SSY
-620 YTSPSPRDKRQSRM
+620 
-634 PSSA
+634 

>member
-1 MAFNQVNALEFA
+1 MAFNQVNALEFNQ
-13 EIKAQIKEYLRSQ
+13 IKAQIKEYLRSQ

-44 TLAYNTYYSSVNANL
+44 ALAYNTYYTSVNANL

-65 LETAVL
+65 LETAVM

-91 ARTTCN
+91 ARTTVD

-105 YPKSVTIAAGLVA
+105 YPKSVTISAGLVL

-124 NNNFVFSVPTD
+124 NNNFVFSIPTD
-135 IAQSVDSLTGIATFS
+135 ISQSVDSLTGIATFS
-150 NTVLYE
+150 NTVLFE
-156 GLFLTDTFVKDTS
+156 GLFLTDTFVKDTT
-169 QRQRFILTNER
+169 QRQRFILTNDK

-232 VVGKA
+232 VIGKA
-237 LNNGDVV
+237 LANGDVV
-244 TVKYTTSGGT
+244 TVKYATSSGN

-271 AGNAITSGIT
+271 AGNAISSGIT
-281 ITAVSFPDGGSDPET
+281 VTAVSFPDGGSEPET
-296 TESIKFG
+296 TESIKFS

-329 NVASIACYGGEE
+329 NVSSIACYGGEE
-341 AEPPEYGKVFLAIKP
+341 AEPPEFGKVFLAIKP
-356 RNADKLS
+356 KNADKLS

-373 LREYSIA
+373 LREYSVA

-392 YIDLVSFVYYN
+392 YVDLVSFVYYN
-403 PNNTRRTPDEIK
+403 PNNTRRTPAEIK
-415 NLVITTLTALNSS
+415 NLVITILTALNSS

-436 KFKYSKAQNIID
+436 KFKYSKIQNIID
-448 DSERSITSNITR
+448 EAERSITSNITR
-460 VTMRKNI
+460 IMMRKNI
-467 SVTLNARVNYK
+467 AIDLNQRVNYK
-478 ICYGNRINMQTSTNP
+478 ICYGNRVNQQTSTDP
-493 AVSSSGFKIVGDDVN
+493 AIISSGFKIVGDDIN

-516 NQTLRLYYV
+516 AGTLRLYYV

-535 GLWGSVDYDMGEI
+535 GLWGSIDYDMGEI

-554 IQSTSVTNNTLQ
+554 IQSTSVANNTLQ
-566 IKATPKSNDLVSLR
+566 IKAVPKSNDLVSLR
-580 ETYITMGIDNSV
+580 ETYITLGIDNSV

-614 SSYCLL
+614 SSY
-620 YTSPSPRDKRQSRM
+620 
-634 PSSA
+634 

>member
-1 MAFNQVNALEFA
+1 MAFNQVNALEFN
-13 EIKAQIKEYLRSQ
+13 EIKAQIKEYMKSQ

-44 TLAYNTYYSSVNANL
+44 ALAYNTYYTAVNANL

-78 ARMIGYTPKSARS
+78 ARMIGYTPRSARS
-91 ARTTCN
+91 ARTTVN
-97 IAVQTPFP
+97 ISVQTAFP
-105 YPKSVTIAAGLVA
+105 YPKSVTIGGGLVL

-124 NNNFVFSVPTD
+124 NNNFVFSIPTD
-135 IAQSVDSLTGIATFS
+135 TSQSVDSLTGIATFS
-150 NTVLYE
+150 NTVLFE
-156 GLFLTDTFVKDTS
+156 GLFLTDTFVKDTT
-169 QRQRFILTNER
+169 QRQRFILTNDK

-403 PNNTRRTPDEIK
+403 PNNTRRTADEIK

-614 SSYCLL
+614 SSY
-620 YTSPSPRDKRQSRM
+620 
-634 PSSA
+634 

>member
-1 MAFNQVNALEFA
+1 MAFNQVNALEFN
-13 EIKAQIKEYLRSQ
+13 EIKAQIKEYLKSQ

-44 TLAYNTYYSSVNANL
+44 TLAYNTYYTAVNANL

-91 ARTTCN
+91 ARTTVD

-105 YPKSVTIAAGLVA
+105 YPKSVTISAGLVL

-124 NNNFVFSVPTD
+124 NNNFVFSIPTD
-135 IAQSVDSLTGIATFS
+135 TSQSVDSLTGIATFS
-150 NTVLYE
+150 NTVLFE

-169 QRQRFILTNER
+169 QRQRFILTNDK

-232 VVGKA
+232 VIGKA
-237 LNNGDVV
+237 LTNGDVV
-244 TVKYTTSGGT
+244 TVRYTTSSGN

-271 AGNAITSGIT
+271 AGNSISSGIT
-281 ITAVSFPDGGSDPET
+281 ITAVSFPDGGAEPET

-321 AIIPQIYP
+321 AIIPQVYP
-329 NVASIACYGGEE
+329 NVSSIACYGGEE
-341 AEPPEYGKVFLAIKP
+341 AEPPEFGKVFLAIKP
-356 RNADKLS
+356 KNADKLS

-373 LREYSIA
+373 LREYSVA

-392 YIDLVSFVYYN
+392 YVDMVSFVYYN
-403 PNNTRRTPDEIK
+403 PNNTRRTPAEIK

-460 VTMRKNI
+460 IMMRKNI
-467 SVTLNARVNYK
+467 TVDLNQRVNYK
-478 ICYGNRINMQTSTNP
+478 ICYGNRVNQQTSTDP
-493 AVSSSGFKIVGDDVN
+493 AIISSGFKIVGDDIN

-516 NQTLRLYYV
+516 AGTLRLYYV

-554 IQSTSVTNNTLQ
+554 IQSTVVANNTLQ
-566 IKATPKSNDLVSLR
+566 IKAVPKSNDLVSLR
-580 ETYITMGIDNSV
+580 ETYITLGIDNSV

-614 SSYCLL
+614 SSY
-620 YTSPSPRDKRQSRM
+620 
-634 PSSA
+634 

>member
-1 MAFNQVNALEFA
+1 MAFNQVNALEFNQ
-13 EIKAQIKEYLRSQ
+13 IKAQIKEYLRSQ

-44 TLAYNTYYSSVNANL
+44 ALAYNTYYTSVNANL

-91 ARTTCN
+91 ARTTCT
-97 IAVQTPFP
+97 ISVQTVFP
-105 YPKSVTIAAGLVA
+105 YPKSVTMAAGLVL

-124 NNNFVFSVPTD
+124 NNNFVFSIPTD
-135 IAQSVDSLTGIATFS
+135 ITQSVDSLTGIASFTD
-150 NTVLYE
+150 TVLYE
-156 GLFLTDTFVKDTS
+156 GLYLTDTFVKDTS
-169 QRQRFILTNER
+169 ERQRFILTNDR
-180 VDTTSMIVE
+180 VDTTSMIVQ
-189 VTSGTITEKYL
+189 VTSGTVTEKYL
-200 QATDITKIDSTSK
+200 QATDITKIDATSK

-237 LNNGDVV
+237 LANGDVV
-244 TVKYTTSGGT
+244 TVKYTTSAGV

-261 FENIGTYRDN
+261 FENIGTFRDSLN
-271 AGNAITSGIT
+271 NSITSGIT
-281 ITAVSFPDGGSDPET
+281 VTATSFPDGGSEPET
-296 TESIKFG
+296 TEAIKFS

-312 RAVSTQDYE
+312 RAVSTRDYE

-341 AEPPEYGKVFLAIKP
+341 AEPPEFGKVFLAIKP

-373 LREYSIA
+373 LREYSVA

-392 YIDLVSFVYYN
+392 YVDLTSFVYYN
-403 PNNTRRTPDEIK
+403 PNTTRKTADELK
-415 NLVITTLTALNSS
+415 NLIITTLTVLNSS

-436 KFKYSKAQNIID
+436 KFKYSKIQNIID
-448 DSERSITSNITR
+448 DAERSITSNITR
-460 VTMRKNI
+460 IMMRKN
-467 SVTLNARVNYK
+467 VTVDLNTRVNYK
-478 ICYGNRINMQTSTNP
+478 ICYGNRINQQTSTNP
-493 AVSSSGFKIVGDDVN
+493 AIISSGFKIVGDDIN

-516 NQTLRLYYV
+516 NGTLRLYYV
-525 KGTGEFEYID
+525 KGTGEFEYVD
-535 GLWGSVDYDMGEI
+535 GLWGTVDYDMGEI

-554 IQSTSVTNNTLQ
+554 IQSTNVTNDTLQ

-614 SSYCLL
+614 SSY
-620 YTSPSPRDKRQSRM
+620 
-634 PSSA
+634 

>member
-1 MAFNQVNALEFA
+1 MAFNQVNALEFNQ
-13 EIKAQIKEYLRSQ
+13 IKAQIKEYLKSQ

-44 TLAYNTYYSSVNANL
+44 TLAYNTYYTAVNANL

-78 ARMIGYTPKSARS
+78 ARMIGYTPNSAKS
-91 ARTTCN
+91 ARTTVN
-97 IAVQTPFP
+97 IAVQTAFP
-105 YPKSVTIAAGLVA
+105 YPKSVTIAAGLVL

-124 NNNFVFSVPTD
+124 NNNFVFSIPTD
-135 IAQSVDSLTGIATFS
+135 VSQSVDSLTGIASFNNLELT
-150 NTVLYE
+150 E
-156 GLFLTDTFVKDTS
+156 GLYLQDTFVKNET
-169 QRQRFILTNER
+169 QRQRFILTNNR

-200 QATDITKIDSTSK
+200 QVSDITKITSTSK
-213 VFFLEESEYQIPEI
+213 VFYLEESEYQIPEI

-232 VVGKA
+232 VIGKA
-237 LNNGDVV
+237 LENGDVV
-244 TVKYTTSGGT
+244 TVKYTTSAGA

-261 FENIGTYRDN
+261 FENIGTFRDN
-271 AGNAITSGIT
+271 LNNAITSGIT
-281 ITAVSFPDGGSDPET
+281 ISTVTFPDGGAEPES
-296 TESIKFG
+296 TESIKFS

-341 AEPPEYGKVFLAIKP
+341 AEPPQFGKVFLAIKP

-373 LREYSIA
+373 LRDFSVA
-380 AIQPTIIDPSIL
+380 AIQPTIIDPSVL
-392 YIDLVSFVYYN
+392 YVDLNSFVYYN
-403 PNNTRRTPDEIK
+403 PNNTRRTPAEIK
-415 NLVITTLTALNSS
+415 NLIIITLNALNAS

-436 KFKYSKAQNIID
+436 KFKYSKVQNIID
-448 DSERSITSNITR
+448 DAERSITSNITR
-460 VTMRKNI
+460 ITMRKN
-467 SVTLNARVNYK
+467 VTVDLNTRVNYS
-478 ICYGNRINMQTSTNP
+478 ICYGNRINQQTSTNP
-493 AVSSSGFKIVGDDVN
+493 TILSSGFKIVGDDIN
-508 TYYLNDDG
+508 TYFLNDDG
-516 NQTLRLYYV
+516 AGSLRLYYV

-554 IQSTSVTNNTLQ
+554 IQSTSVANNTLQ

-592 ITVVEDTISSGSNLS
+592 VTVVEDTISSGSNLS

-614 SSYCLL
+614 SSY
-620 YTSPSPRDKRQSRM
+620 
-634 PSSA
+634 